1 MKPSVVITIK
11 HCCGL
16 LCLLLFTAL
25 TSSNLAAEDKSGQLK
40 QLQGEI
46 KTLTQQV
53 TQTRSKRDNEL
64 KKLRSIEKR
73 IASLHKQQRATKQ
86 QQKSLQ
92 QQLNKLQQ
100 QRQQSQQR
108 LLKLREILRQIVQL
122 RHRQGEQGQLKL
134 LLNQQDPAL
143 IGRNNSYQQY
153 FNEAQLN
160 SIEQLDDELERLQQ
174 LQQQLNE
181 QQQQINK
188 VKQQLAQQQQQ
199 LDGEQQQR
207 KQLVS
212 QINASL
218 KSKEARLNRLQ
229 EDAKQLTKLVKRID
243 KEAKPRRGKVT
254 QFKRLKGKLPWPA
267 KGRVIAR
274 FGQQR
279 NLGKLTWEGLVIS
292 APMGNNVRAVA
303 DGEVVFADWLRGYG
317 LLTIIDHGNGY
328 LTLYGNNQLLNKQV
342 GDTVKQNDIIAA
354 IGDSGGNDQ
363 PGLYFEIRK
372 QGKPINPKR
381 WFRGS
386 SRG

>member
-1 MKPSVVITIK
+1 MKPLAAILIK
-11 HCCGL
+11 HFSGL
-16 LCLLLFTAL
+16 LCALLIIGIPISTA
-25 TSSNLAAEDKSGQLK
+25 TAENKSSQLK
-40 QLQGEI
+40 QLQSEI
-46 KTLTQQV
+46 NTLTHQV
-53 TQTRSKRDNEL
+53 TKTRGERDNER
-64 KKLRSIEKR
+64 KKLRDIEKR
-73 IASLHKQQRATKQ
+73 IAALHLQLRATQRQNKA
-86 QQKSLQ
+86 LQ
-92 QQLNKLQQ
+92 QQLHGLQEQ
-100 QRQQSQQR
+100 HQQSQQR
-108 LLKLREILRQIVQL
+108 LKQLREILKQITQL

-153 FNEAQLN
+153 FNDAQLTA
-160 SIEQLDDELERLQQ
+160 IQDLDQELETLQQ
-174 LQQQLNE
+174 LQQSLKS
-181 QQQQINK
+181 QQQQITTAE
-188 VKQQLAQQQQQ
+188 QQLTQQQQQ

-207 KQLVS
+207 KQLLS
-212 QINASL
+212 RINTRL
-218 KSKEARLNRLQ
+218 KDKEAHLRQLQ
-229 EDAKQLTKLVKRID
+229 EDAKQLGQLVNRIEKQTKQQPNKSI
-243 KEAKPRRGKVT
+243 K
-254 QFKRLKGKLPWPA
+254 FKNLKGKLPWPA

-279 NLGKLTWEGLVIS
+279 NLGKLTWEGVVIS
-292 APMGNNVRAVA
+292 APMGNNVRSVA
-303 DGEVVFADWLRGYG
+303 AGEVVFADWLRGYG

-342 GDTVKQNDIIAA
+342 GDWVKQNEIIAA